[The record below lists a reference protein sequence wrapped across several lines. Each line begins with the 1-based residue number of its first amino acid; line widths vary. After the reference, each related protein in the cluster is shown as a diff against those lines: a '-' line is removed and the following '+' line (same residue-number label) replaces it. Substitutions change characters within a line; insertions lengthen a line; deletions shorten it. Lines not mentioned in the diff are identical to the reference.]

1 MLTMIIAIALGVMT
15 YYSTHESW
23 GTGWAI
29 VSGIVV
35 VMLAQLAIGLFIRS
49 RINKITADIQDVM
62 VTTQNKINRQINI
75 MQYRQ
80 MGNPKST
87 QQRLT
92 QEQNSALRKC
102 LEITERANKYF
113 IWNVMLKK
121 QIVSMR
127 MMLYFQM
134 KEFKKVD
141 ELLPKAFIF
150 DARSVAVKAVRMY
163 KNKDEKV
170 VAYLEKKAAR
180 FKNDDAVLIYSL
192 LAWILVKQD
201 KAADAAALLAKAKT
215 RVDNQVINDNY
226 ERLANGK
233 EKHFS
238 NAQLGDIWYSLYLEE
253 PKIKQQKV
261 QRGF

>member
-1 MLTMIIAIALGVMT
+1 
-15 YYSTHESW
+15 
-23 GTGWAI
+23 
-29 VSGIVV
+29 
-35 VMLAQLAIGLFIRS
+35 
-49 RINKITADIQDVM
+49 M

-80 MGNPKST
+80 MGNPKSA

-141 ELLPKAFIF
+141 ELLPKAI
-150 DARSVAVKAVRMY
+150 
-163 KNKDEKV
+163 
-170 VAYLEKKAAR
+170 
-180 FKNDDAVLIYSL
+180 
-192 LAWILVKQD
+192 
-201 KAADAAALLAKAKT
+201 
-215 RVDNQVINDNY
+215 
-226 ERLANGK
+226 
-233 EKHFS
+233 
-238 NAQLGDIWYSLYLEE
+238 DI
-253 PKIKQQKV
+253 
-261 QRGF
+261 